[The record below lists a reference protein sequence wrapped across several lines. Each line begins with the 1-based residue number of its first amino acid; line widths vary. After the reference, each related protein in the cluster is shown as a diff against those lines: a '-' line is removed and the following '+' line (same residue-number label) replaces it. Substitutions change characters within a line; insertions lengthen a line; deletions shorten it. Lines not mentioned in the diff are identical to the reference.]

1 MLSRERKERTS
12 KLLSRAEANIKRN
25 RVILFGVIILVEIV
39 LIIVSVVLKW
49 FSISEFVIDIVN
61 NIIGIL
67 PPILL
72 FDFFY
77 ERISAEASS
86 IEMSKKITATMMG
99 QPETLK
105 LFNVEDRKN
114 FLRSTVSSVINDAD
128 LTDMILDNS
137 NKYVID
143 PKHLDVRIRKEFN
156 YNFELGEELADNYD
170 VILGNTISA
179 KSDYYYVKEILNYK
193 AKLFSSQVEQFFS
206 YVNIGFMFSNDSLDE
221 ALRDKRMN
229 KDDSNEDE
237 GFFVFRESLDLLPEH
252 RRALID
258 YLNKEDGTVS
268 IEDRFKNLSK
278 LCLKINDKSANLQ
291 KVYVNEYGI
300 VCKFEM
306 EEKLSVDEYSVRVI
320 FSMPRRWGSVIEVAL
335 VDPTFA
341 PKITL
346 SYPSDKMDIDM
357 YSFLSKSDKTSLS
370 EAHEL
375 LNGIYDISLSEWV
388 HPVSG
393 IIFTVDKKNRLN
405 RCNQDTIS
413 NDKA

>member
-237 GFFVFRESLDLLPEH
+237 GFFVFRESLDLLPES
-252 RRALID
+252 ID
-258 YLNKEDGTVS
+258 
-268 IEDRFKNLSK
+268 
-278 LCLKINDKSANLQ
+278 
-291 KVYVNEYGI
+291 
-300 VCKFEM
+300 
-306 EEKLSVDEYSVRVI
+306 
-320 FSMPRRWGSVIEVAL
+320 
-335 VDPTFA
+335 
-341 PKITL
+341 
-346 SYPSDKMDIDM
+346 
-357 YSFLSKSDKTSLS
+357 
-370 EAHEL
+370 
-375 LNGIYDISLSEWV
+375 
-388 HPVSG
+388 
-393 IIFTVDKKNRLN
+393 
-405 RCNQDTIS
+405 
-413 NDKA
+413 